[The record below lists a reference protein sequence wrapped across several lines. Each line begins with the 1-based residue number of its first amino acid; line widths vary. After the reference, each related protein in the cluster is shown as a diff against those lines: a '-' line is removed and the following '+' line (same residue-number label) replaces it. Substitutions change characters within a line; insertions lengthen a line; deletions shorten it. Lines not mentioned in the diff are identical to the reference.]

1 MQVRLNDQICHP
13 LVPGKR
19 TASIGCR
26 SLDFFDPVIQVFL
39 KGKRNIAGLLQ
50 HGKKIL
56 VGIHGFLITFFG
68 FFF

>member
-26 SLDFFDPVIQVFL
+26 SLDFFDPVIQVF
-39 KGKRNIAGLLQ
+39 
-50 HGKKIL
+50 
-56 VGIHGFLITFFG
+56 
-68 FFF
+68 